1 MWNVSSFPPM
11 ASSWDVV
18 TKVAWPGFL
27 GQWILL
33 FPWLT
38 YFLEDLLWS
47 ADYPP
52 WTILFFFSI
61 YFSSFKD
68 CTISGWELLVECSG
82 ETSAPHLGRVQ
93 SLASGGWT
101 LLGSLELID
110 CPSGSGAS
118 HFWMAI
124 PKLPWWWTVDP
135 WQEWVWTYAFMYGDG

>member
-1 MWNVSSFPPM
+1 MECKLLPSN
-11 ASSWDVV
+11 
-18 TKVAWPGFL
+18 GQQL
-27 GQWILL
+27 GCGYQGGLARIPRAVDPTLSLAHILL
-33 FPWLT
+33 GGSPVISRLST
-38 YFLEDLLWS
+38 LNN
-47 ADYPP
+47 
-52 WTILFFFSI
+52 TFFFSI

-135 WQEWVWTYAFMYGDG
+135 WQECVWTYAFMYGDG